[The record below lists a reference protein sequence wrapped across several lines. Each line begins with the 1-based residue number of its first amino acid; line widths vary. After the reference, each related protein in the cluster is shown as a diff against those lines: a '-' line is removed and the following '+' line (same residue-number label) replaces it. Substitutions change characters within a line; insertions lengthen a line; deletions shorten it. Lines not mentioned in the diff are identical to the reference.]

1 MCIYL
6 AIFLNSSLKAS
17 LNHPY
22 KIGFENAE
30 DMPIKWQKAK
40 HIRLACSLWKRGKNS
55 IPLSILIG
63 HFSVENNHSTIFEY
77 ISGTYLVTYLPQRYC
92 VYPIWYLRHLKGTK
106 IVQTSQLW
114 KQATHEFGIVFW
126 VSLAADYFE
135 FLMGHLLGFVQHPKI
150 EIKNRCQIEFK

>member
-1 MCIYL
+1 MW
-6 AIFLNSSLKAS
+6 
-17 LNHPY
+17 
-22 KIGFENAE
+22 KIIIVQF
-30 DMPIKWQKAK
+30 
-40 HIRLACSLWKRGKNS
+40 
-55 IPLSILIG
+55 
-63 HFSVENNHSTIFEY
+63 FEY

-150 EIKNRCQIEFK
+150 EIKNWCQIEFKQNITLIYFDVYLFHSQKIWKLSFQVGKKIREFYRILLLL